1 MHWIL
6 ALTKILA
13 VLLIISSEEH
23 SQHILTCPIQES
35 FKLEEDQIKMKIMH
49 PIKFILEFALE

>member
-1 MHWIL
+1 MRWIL

-23 SQHILTCPIQES
+23 SRHILTCPIQES
-35 FKLEEDQIKMKIMH
+35 FKLEEDQINMKIMH

>member
-23 SQHILTCPIQES
+23 SQHILICPIQES